1 MDKGILGLR
10 GGIENMRF
18 PAYAV
23 VRPAR
28 IWFIALL
35 AGAGIYATVAPA
47 AQASPPEA
55 LGVKTLVAAN
65 CSTAFEECGSETVKT
80 TPYPFEYSVPK
91 EPTHSEAKEQGYRQ
105 AAGHPGWGIT
115 DFEIATVN
123 YGENPPKKPG
133 EVPHAV
139 PLALVT
145 HVRTDVGPGVSTN
158 PEAMAQCS
166 MSEFGEKEAIPGT
179 GFFAKPACVETEPG
193 STVIGVNK
201 VTAYAGKE
209 LIPGSGIADLPVEG
223 LVYNLVQPEGRASD
237 FGVALELPTFASGQV
252 LKEGFEKAEA
262 EGAKPGVGGF
272 PTKKKQEELEE
283 QQYYAHTFIEGGV
296 EWAKEA
302 KGTGVGNYHDYYE
315 INVSPAIPV
324 ISSRLILKGD
334 IGNTGNGGF
343 ITNPSNCAGPG
354 EATRNKITL
363 ASIGGETATKEYFTP
378 LGTEGCNAES
388 PFSEV
393 PFAPTFSMK
402 TETTL
407 PDQPTGVTTE
417 LKLPHAAGTKEIDSS
432 QLNNAVITLP
442 EGMTLNP
449 SAASGLQACKPS
461 QIHMEEPKGAECPY
475 GSKIGTATVNVPD
488 LPPESLKG
496 NIYLGG
502 SESGSIT
509 GQPYIVY
516 LNAESARYGVTIRL
530 KGTVEANETTGQVTA
545 KFLKNPEQPLGE
557 VVMHFKDGP
566 LAPIANPLACG
577 TATTTTELVPY
588 IGAFATQRPSAAF
601 TVGNGAGAPC
611 LSPPPFLLTQS
622 TSNQPATGGST
633 TNFTFNVTRP
643 SGQQYLSQI
652 RTVLP
657 AGLVGQI
664 PTVALCTEAQV
675 AEASAGTG
683 GCPASSR
690 IGSVTVLAGA
700 GSAPYQFNG
709 SAYLTGPYGG
719 APYGLAIVVPA
730 NAGPFSLGN
739 VVTHETVNVEPYTA
753 RVVVAGS
760 VPTIYKGIPLRMQ
773 SLNVEVNR
781 QGFMLNPTSCI
792 PQLTESTLTGI
803 TLLGSSTTTTQNAS
817 SPFTTE
823 ECSKLAFKPSLTG
836 IAGGKPTRANGAN
849 LEVNISQPA
858 GQANLKQVTTML
870 PKQLPVRQS
879 TLTKACP
886 QATFEAGAAPGGC
899 KIESKVGTAT
909 ATTPT
914 LPGKLTGSAYLVSH
928 GNEAF
933 PNLDLILQGDGVTV
947 IMVGHT
953 KVTNS
958 IITTSF
964 ESLPDVPV
972 TSFSL
977 YLPSA
982 SNSLL
987 AANGNLCTSNLVMPT
1002 TIIAQNGAK
1011 ITQNTKISTRNCPV
1025 HIVKH
1030 KTSGTTATM
1039 TVQVPAAG
1047 SISAGGTD
1055 LKFNKRNVGKA
1066 ERTTIKAS
1074 LTRVGREVLAKFRQ
1088 IRIKVRVGFVPKKKG
1103 ASSKAYATVTFRA

>member
-1 MDKGILGLR
+1 
-10 GGIENMRF
+10 MRF
-18 PAYAV
+18 PAYAT
-23 VRPAR
+23 VRSAR
-28 IWFIALL
+28 IWFVALL
-35 AGAGIYATVAPA
+35 AGAGIFAVAVPA
-47 AQASPPEA
+47 AQASFGVEGFFA
-55 LGVKTLVAAN
+55 GNCTVSTCGELGKSVK
-65 CSTAFEECGSETVKT
+65 ESEYFT
-80 TPYPFEYSVPK
+80 
-91 EPTHSEAKEQGYRQ
+91 Q
-105 AAGHPGWGIT
+105 AAGHPNFGIS
-115 DFEIATVN
+115 DFTLKTKVVVPEAVFEPE
-123 YGENPPKKPG
+123 GVAEELRVDVPPG
-133 EVPHAV
+133 
-139 PLALVT
+139 L
-145 HVRTDVGPGVSTN
+145 STN
-158 PEAMAQCS
+158 PEAVPKCPLEDFTSKPVAPGIFEESKCEASTILGTNEVTVLAQ
-166 MSEFGEKEAIPGT
+166 IPSGP
-179 GFFAKPACVETEPG
+179 F
-193 STVIGVNK
+193 
-201 VTAYAGKE
+201 AGKFIKKH
-209 LIPGSGIADLPVEG
+209 LEG
-223 LVYNLVQPEGRASD
+223 NVYNLVQPEGLPSD
-237 FGVALELPTFASGQV
+237 FGVAINLAPLGIPYFAHV
-252 LKEGFEKAEA
+252 L
-262 EGAKPGVGGF
+262 
-272 PTKKKQEELEE
+272 
-283 QQYYAHTFIEGGV
+283 IEGGV
-296 EWAKEA
+296 AWNSDYHEYFTIKNLSKELPL
-302 KGTGVGNYHDYYE
+302 VQ
-315 INVSPAIPV
+315 
-324 ISSRLILKGD
+324 SRLIYKGNND
-334 IGNTGNGGF
+334 PLGAGAF
-343 ITNPSNCAGPG
+343 LTNPSACNGPQTTTLLIKSYEG
-354 EATRNKITL
+354 ESVPSHFTTPVG
-363 ASIGGETATKEYFTP
+363 AS
-378 LGTEGCNAES
+378 GCEL
-388 PFSEV
+388 V
-393 PFAPTFSMK
+393 PFEPEVALK
-402 TETTL
+402 LATTKS
-407 PDQPTGVTTE
+407 DQPDGATVE
-417 LKLPHAAGTKEIDSS
+417 LKVPQKSGAGELNSS
-432 QLNNAVITLP
+432 DLDVAHVTLP

-449 SAASGLQACKPS
+449 SAAHGLEACTEEQAGLKALHSG
-461 QIHMEEPKGAECPY
+461 ERTTGAVTCPE
-475 GSKIGTATVNVPD
+475 GSKIGTVAIEVPTLPAKSLEGNV
-488 LPPESLKG
+488 
-496 NIYLGG
+496 YLGSPNG
-502 SESGSIT
+502 GPIT
-509 GQPYIVY
+509 GPPYTIY
-516 LNAESARYGVTIRL
+516 FNAESKRFGVAVRQKGSVVPNEATGRL
-530 KGTVEANETTGQVTA
+530 TATFAENPQAPFSSLSMNFKG
-545 KFLKNPEQPLGE
+545 
-557 VVMHFKDGP
+557 GP

-577 TATTTTELVPY
+577 TATTETSLVPY
-588 IGAFATQRPSAAF
+588 IGSFATKTPSFAF
-601 TVGNGAGAPC
+601 TVDSNGSGGPCPSPLPFAP
-611 LSPPPFLLTQS
+611 TQS
-622 TSNQPATGGST
+622 TSNQPATGGSP

-643 SGQQYLSQI
+643 QGQQYLSQI

-675 AEASAGTG
+675 SEAAAGTG

-709 SAYLTGPYGG
+709 SAYLTGPYNG

-730 NAGPFSLGN
+730 NAGPFNLGN
-739 VVTHETVNVEPYTA
+739 VVVHETVSVEPYTA

-760 VPTIYKGIPLRMQ
+760 IPTIYKGIPLRMQ

-781 QGFMLNPTSCI
+781 QGFMLNPTSCTSL
-792 PQLTESTLTGI
+792 LTESTLTGI
-803 TLLGSSTTTTQNAS
+803 TLLGSSTTTTANVA

-933 PNLDLILQGDGVTV
+933 PNLDLIMQGDGVTV

-1055 LKFNKRNVGKA
+1055 LKFNKRNIGKA
-1066 ERTTIKAS
+1066 ERTTIKTS
-1074 LTRVGREVLAKFRQ
+1074 LTRVGKEVLRKFRTL
-1088 IRIKVRVGFVPKKKG
+1088 RIKVRVGFVPKKKG
-1103 ASSKAYATVTFRA
+1103 ATSTAYATVTFRA